1 VTRQRAPGG
10 RLQRALR
17 VLLVQRYEVFREEL
31 TRAAAGVAAKRVH
44 QSRVAARTLRSVIG
58 TLDGALEPQLA
69 TRARRD
75 LRGAAHELGAV
86 READVRKTWLLAE
99 ARRAGLPPDALHH
112 LQLLLDR
119 DRLQARRR
127 FRQHARSL
135 AFRER
140 CERLDAVFAQPR
152 LVARCADLEGL
163 LRRRLQRR
171 WKRLVRALRAPH
183 LDAREL
189 HDIRLCAK
197 HARYATEALLP
208 LLGADPQAH
217 LKPLRRLQSCLGEHQ
232 DAADALRW
240 LAGLDDPQGAA
251 LLAQLRR
258 PVRQVMRHRAGQ
270 LGKLGKRLRMPPL
283 DLQRET

>member
-1 VTRQRAPGG
+1 VTGQGAPRG
-10 RLQRALR
+10 RLYRALR
-17 VLLVQRYEVFREEL
+17 ARLVSRYEAFREEL
-31 TRAAAGVAAKRVH
+31 TLAAAGVAVKRVH
-44 QSRVAARTLRSVIG
+44 QSRVAARALRSVIG

-75 LRGAAHELGAV
+75 LRGAALELGAV

-99 ARRAGLPPDALHH
+99 ARRAGLPPDALRH
-112 LQLLLDR
+112 LQLMLDR
-119 DRLQARRR
+119 DRQLARRR

-152 LVARCADLEGL
+152 LVARCDDLEGL

-171 WKRLVRALRAPH
+171 WKRLLRALRTPH
-183 LDAREL
+183 PDAQEL

-208 LLGADPQAH
+208 LLGGDPRAY
-217 LKPLRRLQSCLGEHQ
+217 LKPLRQLQSCLGEHQ

-240 LAGLDDPQGAA
+240 LARLDDPQGRA
-251 LLAQLRR
+251 LQALLRR
-258 PVRQVMRHRAGQ
+258 PIKRIMRRRASQ
-270 LGKLGKRLRMPPL
+270 LSGLAKRLRIPEL
-283 DLQRET
+283 GHQA

>member
-1 VTRQRAPGG
+1 VPARIVAVTGQRAPRG
-10 RLQRALR
+10 RLHRALR
-17 VLLVQRYEVFREEL
+17 GLLLNRHEVFREEL
-31 TRAAAGVAAKRVH
+31 TRAATGVAAKRVH
-44 QSRVAARTLRSVIG
+44 QSRVAARALRSVIG
-58 TLDGALEPQLA
+58 TLDGALDPQLA

-75 LRGAAHELGAV
+75 LRGAALELGAV

-99 ARRAGLPPDALHH
+99 ARRAGLPPDALHQ
-112 LQLLLDR
+112 LQLMLDR
-119 DRLQARRR
+119 DRQQARRR

-152 LVARCADLEGL
+152 LVARCDDLEGL
-163 LRRRLQRR
+163 LRRRLRRR
-171 WKRLVRALRAPH
+171 WKRLARALRTPH
-183 LDAREL
+183 PDAREL

-208 LLGADPQAH
+208 LLGGDPLAH
-217 LKPLRRLQSCLGEHQ
+217 LKPLRQLQSCLGDHQ

-240 LAGLDDPQGAA
+240 LGGLEAPQGPA

-258 PVRQVMRHRAGQ
+258 PIKRIMRRRAGR
-270 LGKLGKRLRMPPL
+270 LGELGKRLRMP
-283 DLQRET
+283 